1 MQPVI
6 DHPLSKN
13 YGATWN
19 AMERLVDEG
28 KAKSI
33 GISNFSAL
41 KTRRLLA
48 SARIPPAVNQ
58 VELHP

>member
-1 MQPVI
+1 MI
-6 DHPLSKN
+6 DYPLSKD
-13 YGATWN
+13 YAATWN

-33 GISNFSAL
+33 GISNFSVL